1 MSSPPST
8 DPSTPRARNYR
19 VVQWAT
25 GNIGTRSLRAVIEH
39 PGLTLAGLYVY
50 SDAKAGRDAG
60 ELCGLPPVGVK
71 ATRSVEDIVALK
83 ADCVLYMPQRIDVD
97 DLCRLLEVGSNVVT
111 TRTEFHLPGRM
122 EPALRQRIED
132 ACRRGGSSIHSTGSS
147 PGFITEALPLV
158 LLSIQRRLDGLR
170 IHEYADCSARN
181 SPEMIFQI
189 MGFGQAPNPQAE
201 AGRVHHLCAAFG
213 PSLQA
218 LAEAVGLSLDSIEG
232 HGDVAF
238 ARRNTTIAAG
248 MVEAGT
254 VAALRTTVNG
264 MRKGK
269 PLLSFTA
276 NWFVTTDLDKDW
288 DLRGDGW
295 RVEVE
300 GDAPLEMDLRFTVAP
315 EHKAA
320 TTPGYTAHRA
330 VNAVPYV
337 CEAAAGIRTTAELP
351 QVIADLRDADAR

>member
-1 MSSPPST
+1 MSNPGFTELSAL
-8 DPSTPRARNYR
+8 RARSYR

-25 GNIGTRSLRAVIEH
+25 GNIGMRALRTVIEH
-39 PGLTLAGLYVY
+39 PGLSLAGLYVY

-71 ATRSVEDIVALK
+71 ATRSIDDILALK
-83 ADCVLYMPQRIDVD
+83 ADCVLYMPQSINVD
-97 DLCRLLEVGSNVVT
+97 DLCRLLESGTNVVT

-122 EPALRQRIED
+122 DPAVRQRIED

-147 PGFITEALPLV
+147 PGLITEALPLA
-158 LLSIQRRLDGLR
+158 LLSIQRRLDVLR
-170 IHEYADCSARN
+170 IHEYADCSSRN

-201 AGRVHHLCAAFG
+201 AGRVHHLRAAFG

-218 LAEAVGLSLDSIEG
+218 LAEALGLSFDNIEG

-248 MVEAGT
+248 VIEAGT
-254 VAALRTTVNG
+254 VGALRTTVSG
-264 MRKGK
+264 MRKGR
-269 PLLSFTA
+269 PLISFTA
-276 NWFVTTDLDKDW
+276 NWFVTTELDKDW

-295 RVEVE
+295 RVEVA
-300 GDAPLEMDLRFTVAP
+300 GDAPLDMDLRFTVAA

-337 CEAAAGIRTTAELP
+337 CEAAAGIRTCAELP
-351 QVIADLRDADAR
+351 QIIADLREPGTG